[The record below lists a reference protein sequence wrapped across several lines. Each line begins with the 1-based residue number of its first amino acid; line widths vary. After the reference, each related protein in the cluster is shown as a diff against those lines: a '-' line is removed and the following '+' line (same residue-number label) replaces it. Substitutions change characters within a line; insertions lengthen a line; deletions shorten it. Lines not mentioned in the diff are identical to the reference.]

1 MQDQEFE
8 PCVTGG
14 LGGGWTI
21 VTDVMGVMGS
31 MIPVALESALGDL
44 CLSGKAD

>member
-14 LGGGWTI
+14 LGGGWTL

-31 MIPVALESALGDL
+31 TILFALESSLGDL
-44 CLSGKAD
+44 CLSGKAV